1 MKTIKFTQALWEVVF
16 FKSLESTTAGSR
28 LPETIPESFA
38 LEQNYPN
45 PFNATTTI
53 QFSIPQSGHVILTL
67 LNILGEELTT
77 LLNES
82 LNAGTYKFTWDA
94 SNFSSGVYFYR
105 LQVKLKNSK
114 SNVIFEK
121 TRRLTLIK

>member
-1 MKTIKFTQALWEVVF
+1 MGSGI
-16 FKSLESTTAGSR
+16 FKSLESTTAVSR

-53 QFSIPQSGHVILTL
+53 QFSIPQSGHVKLTL